1 MAAACVLP
9 DDESFSPG
17 GRNTPSKS
25 CGGMKWF
32 LGTFTNR
39 FNRRHRLSG
48 HLFSGRYKS
57 LVVDGSGDGYL
68 RTVCDYAHLNPV
80 RAKLLTREQPLSDY
94 RWSSYREY
102 LRPPGKRPGLKEQ
115 LLEQMGTELGRH
127 HGGPEKR
134 ETDAQKAERIVGSEL
149 RKRHWT
155 EQDLKEQRKTDARKV
170 KLALRLRRET
180 VMTLDWIAQRL
191 HMGCRDT
198 LANCL
203 KGAKFSN
210 SRD

>member
-1 MAAACVLP
+1 MARKLRVQYSGAIYHVMNRGDRREPIFKDDADRKRFLETLAEAC
-9 DDESFSPG
+9 
-17 GRNTPSKS
+17 
-25 CGGMKWF
+25 
-32 LGTFTNR
+32 
-39 FNRRHRLSG
+39 
-48 HLFSGRYKS
+48 
-57 LVVDGSGDGYL
+57 
-68 RTVCDYAHLNPV
+68 
-80 RAKLLTREQPLSDY
+80 
-94 RWSSYREY
+94 
-102 LRPPGKRPGLKEQ
+102 GKTQWQVHAYCLMTK
-115 LLEQMGTELGRH
+115 MGTELGRH

-155 EQDLKEQRKTDARKV
+155 EQDLKERRKTDATKV

-203 KGAKFSN
+203 KEAKF
-210 SRD
+210 RQ